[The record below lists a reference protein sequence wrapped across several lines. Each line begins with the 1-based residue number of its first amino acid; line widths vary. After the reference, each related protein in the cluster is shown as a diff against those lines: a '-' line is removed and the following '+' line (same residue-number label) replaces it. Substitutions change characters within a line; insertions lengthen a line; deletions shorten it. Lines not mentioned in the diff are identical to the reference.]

1 MSLSWKG
8 NVKKATQEAT
18 KLHNTQLILRT
29 IYDRG
34 EISRAD
40 VARITGLTRSTV
52 SDIVSK
58 LLDDG
63 LVVETGFASSS
74 GGKPPILLSVAD
86 DARYIIGIDLANS
99 EFRGAIVNLRGE
111 IVSRVSMPIN
121 ERDGDSALELVY
133 TLVEELLAASDKPI
147 QGIGIGTP
155 GLMDPVKGVV
165 LMSVNLDWDNMPL
178 GELLEAR
185 YNLPVYIANDSQVAA
200 LAEFTFGSG
209 EESSNLLLVK
219 IGRGVGSGI
228 IINGQLYYGDNYGAG
243 EIGHVVVV
251 QDGERCRCGN
261 FGCLE
266 TIISSRA
273 IAKRAKSIA
282 RSNPESILNR
292 LISSLDEIDTGVV
305 LRAYQAGDEGVRTI
319 INETGETLGRAL
331 AYTVCTLNINTVV
344 ISGSLSRFGN
354 GLRDPVERMVQQCV
368 LPAIGRRTK
377 VVTSQLGANIVI
389 LGAASLILSHE
400 IGVV

>member
-1 MSLSWKG
+1 
-8 NVKKATQEAT
+8 VKKATQEAT
-18 KLHNTQLILRT
+18 KHHNTQLILRI

-58 LLDDG
+58 LINDG
-63 LVVETGFASSS
+63 LVAETGFANSS
-74 GGKPPILLSVAD
+74 GGKPPIMLSVSD
-86 DARYIIGIDLANS
+86 NARYLIGIDLANS

-133 TLVEELLAASDKPI
+133 TLVEKLLAASDKPI
-147 QGIGIGTP
+147 QGIGIGSP
-155 GLMDPVKGVV
+155 GLMDPVKGIV
-165 LMSVNLDWDNMPL
+165 LKSVNLDWDNMPL

-185 YNLPVYIANDSQVAA
+185 YNLPVYIANDGQVAA
-200 LAEFTFGSG
+200 LAEFTFGSVEG
-209 EESSNLLLVK
+209 SSNLLLVK

-243 EIGHVVVV
+243 EIGHVVVI

-266 TIISSRA
+266 TLVSSRA
-273 IAKRAKSIA
+273 IAERAKSIA
-282 RSNPESILNR
+282 RGNPESILNR
-292 LISSLDEIDTGVV
+292 FISSLDEIDTEVI
-305 LRAYQAGDEGVRTI
+305 LRAYQAGDEEVQTI
-319 INETGETLGRAL
+319 IIETGEILGRAL

-344 ISGSLSRFGN
+344 IAGSLSRFGN

-368 LPAIGRRTK
+368 LPAIGLRTE
-377 VVTSQLGANIVI
+377 VVISQLGEDIVV
-389 LGAASLILSHE
+389 LGAASLILNHE

>member
-1 MSLSWKG
+1 M
-8 NVKKATQEAT
+8 KKATQEAT
-18 KLHNTQLILRT
+18 KHHNTQLILRI

-58 LLDDG
+58 LINDG
-63 LVVETGFASSS
+63 LVAETGFANSS
-74 GGKPPILLSVAD
+74 GGKPPIMLSVSD
-86 DARYIIGIDLANS
+86 NARYLIGIDLANS

-133 TLVEELLAASDKPI
+133 TLVDKLLAASDKPI
-147 QGIGIGTP
+147 QGIGIGSP

-165 LMSVNLDWDNMPL
+165 LKSVNLDWDNMPL

-200 LAEFTFGSG
+200 LAEFAFGSVEG
-209 EESSNLLLVK
+209 SSNLLLVK

-243 EIGHVVVV
+243 EIGHVVVI

-266 TIISSRA
+266 TLVSSRA
-273 IAKRAKSIA
+273 IAERAKSIA
-282 RSNPESILNR
+282 RGNPESILNR
-292 LISSLDEIDTGVV
+292 FISSLDEIDTEVI
-305 LRAYQAGDEGVRTI
+305 LRAYQAGDEEVQTI
-319 INETGETLGRAL
+319 IIETGEILGRAL

-344 ISGSLSRFGN
+344 IAGSLSRFGN

-368 LPAIGRRTK
+368 LPAIGLRTE
-377 VVTSQLGANIVI
+377 VVISQLGEDIVV
-389 LGAASLILSHE
+389 LGAASLILNHE

>member
-1 MSLSWKG
+1 M
-8 NVKKATQEAT
+8 KKATQEAT
-18 KLHNTQLILRT
+18 KHHNTQLILRI

-58 LLDDG
+58 LINDG
-63 LVVETGFASSS
+63 LVAETGFANSS
-74 GGKPPILLSVAD
+74 GGKPPIMLSVSD
-86 DARYIIGIDLANS
+86 NARYLIGIDLANS

-133 TLVEELLAASDKPI
+133 TLVEKLLAASDKPI
-147 QGIGIGTP
+147 QGIGIGSP

-165 LMSVNLDWDNMPL
+165 LKSVNLDWENMPL

-200 LAEFTFGSG
+200 LAEFTFGSVEG
-209 EESSNLLLVK
+209 SSNLLLVK

-243 EIGHVVVV
+243 EIGHVVVI

-266 TIISSRA
+266 TLVSSRA
-273 IAKRAKSIA
+273 IAERAKSIA
-282 RSNPESILNR
+282 RGNPESILNR
-292 LISSLDEIDTGVV
+292 FISSLDEIDTEVI
-305 LRAYQAGDEGVRTI
+305 LRAYQAGDEEVQTI
-319 INETGETLGRAL
+319 ISETGEILGRAL

-344 ISGSLSRFGN
+344 IAGSLSRFGN

-368 LPAIGRRTK
+368 LPAIGLRTE
-377 VVTSQLGANIVI
+377 VVISQLGEDIVV

>member
-1 MSLSWKG
+1 VSSPWKG
-8 NVKKATQEAT
+8 SVKKATQEAT
-18 KLHNTQLILRT
+18 KLHNTQLILKT
-29 IYDRG
+29 IYDRD

-58 LLDDG
+58 LLNDG
-63 LVVETGFASSS
+63 LVAETGFASSS
-74 GGKPPILLSVAD
+74 GGKPPILLSVSD
-86 DARYIIGIDLANS
+86 NARYLIGIDLANS

-133 TLVEELLAASDKPI
+133 TLVEKLLAASDKPI
-147 QGIGIGTP
+147 QGIGIGSP

-165 LMSVNLDWDNMPL
+165 LKSVNLDWENMPL

-200 LAEFTFGSG
+200 LAEFTFGSVEG
-209 EESSNLLLVK
+209 SSNLLLVK
-219 IGRGVGSGI
+219 IGRGIGSGI
-228 IINGQLYYGDNYGAG
+228 IINSQPYYGDNYGAG
-243 EIGHVVVV
+243 EIGHVVVI

-266 TIISSRA
+266 TLVSSRA

-282 RSNPESILNR
+282 RGNPESILNR
-292 LISSLDEIDTGVV
+292 FISSLDEIDTEVI
-305 LRAYQAGDEGVRTI
+305 LRAYQAGDEEVKTI
-319 INETGETLGRAL
+319 INETGEILGRAL

-344 ISGSLSRFGN
+344 IAGSLSRFGN

-368 LPAIGRRTK
+368 LPAIGRQTE
-377 VVTSQLGANIVI
+377 VVISKLGEDIVV